1 MMAAVMAVIV
11 MAGQTAPAAPMLD
24 QLKNATYVGID
35 VEPVRLENGISE
47 GKPFRPG
54 GPTRPRVGLLPST
67 LVTGDLDGDGAP
79 EAAILLWRASGGSG
93 VFTYLAVA
101 ASRHGKVEN
110 IATVSVGDREQVRSL
125 SIAGTRIVMDLVGHG
140 PDEPMCCPTQKQ
152 RRTWEF
158 TGAGL
163 KELPTQVLGT
173 IVVADL
179 EGATWTLKSLDGD
192 TPLPAGVTV
201 SLTVKN
207 GRAGGTGGCNNY
219 SGPIAPG
226 DGARTLKVGPLS
238 STRMFCAGAGS
249 EVETTYLAALQAVFQ
264 FGFAAGDLVLT
275 YKDGDGIR
283 TLRYE
288 TSRPTLRR
296 APPPDGSS

>member
-1 MMAAVMAVIV
+1 
-11 MAGQTAPAAPMLD
+11 
-24 QLKNATYVGID
+24 
-35 VEPVRLENGISE
+35 
-47 GKPFRPG
+47 
-54 GPTRPRVGLLPST
+54 
-67 LVTGDLDGDGAP
+67 
-79 EAAILLWRASGGSG
+79 
-93 VFTYLAVA
+93 
-101 ASRHGKVEN
+101 
-110 IATVSVGDREQVRSL
+110 
-125 SIAGTRIVMDLVGHG
+125 
-140 PDEPMCCPTQKQ
+140 
-152 RRTWEF
+152 
-158 TGAGL
+158 
-163 KELPTQVLGT
+163 
-173 IVVADL
+173 
-179 EGATWTLKSLDGD
+179 
-192 TPLPAGVTV
+192 VTV

-288 TSRPTLRR
+288 TSRPTLRS